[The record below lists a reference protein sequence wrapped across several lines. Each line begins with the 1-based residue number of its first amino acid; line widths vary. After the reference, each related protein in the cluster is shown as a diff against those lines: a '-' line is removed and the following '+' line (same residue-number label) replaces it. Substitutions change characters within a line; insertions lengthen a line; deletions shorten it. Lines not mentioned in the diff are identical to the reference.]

1 MILDGPK
8 KRVNIL
14 LPLDLYTQLKA
25 LSEERVYT
33 LPGYIR
39 HILAEHVMQNKRNST
54 SCKQQGQV

>member
-1 MILDGPK
+1 MILNDPK

-39 HILAEHVMQNKRNST
+39 HILAEHVMQNKQNSP
-54 SCKQQGQV
+54 